1 MYLSQTHIPDEGI
14 QFRNISVWKN
24 MLIGFSGWFFG
35 CIYIYSMKNRDIT
48 IQINGPT
55 NCYIDVSWLI
65 YLYTYL
71 LNYRKTQDDLDTLH
85 YNKEQF
91 NDNELT
97 AIVTSNQKSPKKN
110 IKTMII
116 NKIKIWNKKIDIVW
130 SFNSSIYIS
139 VLYTCNDN
147 CIIHFF
153 TCQEC
158 NKQNVGKTIN
168 HFRLRWNDYKNK
180 CRTFFRNETS
190 TCRGISVL
198 KVTMIL

>member
-1 MYLSQTHIPDEGI
+1 MEKYVD
-14 QFRNISVWKN
+14 
-24 MLIGFSGWFFG
+24 WFFRLVFRMH
-35 CIYIYSMKNRDIT
+35 IYIYSMKNRDIT

-55 NCYIDVSWLI
+55 NYYIDVSWLI

-71 LNYRKTQDDLDTLH
+71 LNYRKTQDDLGTLH